1 MSSATTVA
9 TTTDTTLTTAP
20 AQLAI
25 FRKTLAETLADPST
39 DPVSAPLEA
48 AHSSGLHA
56 YIGRLE
62 ESIDAQQRQIADL
75 TASATREAPS
85 VEGDPH
91 RNLTAFEAAAP
102 VLRRNAKAQMRR
114 SIGVLMTG
122 IGLLGL
128 AVWAT
133 WVLTER
139 RNPLEPDRPQGYF
152 PRLALFAAIGLMII
166 SAMSGIVYQS

>member
-1 MSSATTVA
+1 MSSAITTA
-9 TTTDTTLTTAP
+9 TDTTATTAP

-25 FRKTLAETLADPST
+25 FQKTLATMLAEPGT

-62 ESIDAQQRQIADL
+62 DSIAAKQRLIADMTV
-75 TASATREAPS
+75 TATKEAPS
-85 VEGDPH
+85 VEGDP
-91 RNLTAFEAAAP
+91 RSNMTAFEAAAP
-102 VLRRNAKAQMRR
+102 VLRQNAKAQMRR
-114 SIGVLMTG
+114 SIGVLIAE

-128 AVWAT
+128 AAWAT

-139 RNPLEPDRPQGYF
+139 RDPLQPERPRGYF
-152 PRLALFAAIGLMII
+152 PRFALFTAIGLMII

>member
-1 MSSATTVA
+1 MSSAAPSTTG
-9 TTTDTTLTTAP
+9 TPTTTAP

-25 FRKTLAETLADPST
+25 FRKTLATALADPST
-39 DPVSAPLEA
+39 DPQAAPLEA

-62 ESIDAQQRQIADL
+62 DSIAAKQKQIEDL

-85 VEGDPH
+85 VEGDPR

-102 VLRRNAKAQMRR
+102 VLRQNAKAQMRR
-114 SIGVLMTG
+114 SIGVLMAE

-128 AVWAT
+128 AAWAT

-139 RNPLEPDRPQGYF
+139 RNPLEPDRPRGYF
-152 PRLALFAAIGLMII
+152 PRFALFAAIGLMII